1 MHVAQV
7 NVQAMPAACSPEEL
21 FVRWPS
27 TADIPEATATAGTRV
42 SVVQAAACDLH
53 LTRQG
58 IDYHFVDLRGTT
70 SAATRAVRFVDVLYR
85 LSPDVL
91 HLHGLGFAHDAFELH
106 RRLPDLP
113 ILIQDHA
120 DPPPTRW
127 LRLPYRRWYA
137 AASGVAF
144 TSAAMAMPFTSAGL
158 FAPGMRVFAIPES
171 SSRFVPGD
179 RATARAKSGLH
190 GSPCVLSIGHLAEG
204 KDPLTVLEG
213 FARAALHLP
222 DAHLWIAFG
231 TAPMLAQVQRRVAED
246 GRLAR
251 RVHLLGNLAHA
262 DVQTALQ
269 AADLFVS
276 GSRAESCGFA
286 LLEALACG
294 VTPVVT
300 DIPAFRALTLGRIGE
315 LWPVGDAGSLA
326 AALVRASAGRPS
338 AASVRAHFDKAL
350 SFAAVGRHWA
360 EAYAALV
367 GHRHEGRA

>member
-1 MHVAQV
+1 
-7 NVQAMPAACSPEEL
+7 MPAACSPDEL

-27 TADIPEATATAGTRV
+27 MADIPEATATAGTRV
-42 SVVQAAACDLH
+42 SVIQAAACDLQVN
-53 LTRQG
+53 RQG
-58 IDYHFVDLRGTT
+58 IDYHFVDLRGAT

-91 HLHGLGFAHDAFELH
+91 HLHGLGFARDAFEVH
-106 RRLPDLP
+106 RRLPELP

-120 DPPPTRW
+120 DPPPNRW

-144 TSAAMAMPFTSAGL
+144 TSAAMAVPFTSAGL
-158 FAPGMRVFAIPES
+158 FAPHTRVFAIPES

-179 RATARAKSGLH
+179 MAMARAKSGLH

-222 DAHLWIAFG
+222 DAQLWIAFG
-231 TAPMLAQVQRRVAED
+231 SAPMLEQVQRRVAED

-251 RVHLLGNLAHA
+251 RVHLLGRLAHA

-300 DIPAFRALTLGRIGE
+300 DIPAFRALTFGRIGE
-315 LWPVGDAGSLA
+315 LWPVGDAGFLA
-326 AALVRASAGRPS
+326 TALVRAAAGRPS
-338 AASVRAHFDKAL
+338 AASVRAHFDTAL

-360 EAYAALV
+360 VAYAALV
-367 GHRHEGRA
+367 GARPEGRA